1 MRFPAKITSSC
12 IRVAIPVDWVIL
24 HWYACGADGRSL
36 GREGGRCTVTWLPNF
51 LGWVDYFIFLP
62 KVLRW
67 RASRARALL
76 LSYKRR
82 FKTTS
87 KMDRHITWNVMWRSD
102 GFPISD
108 WVSLNVFAFLN
119 SGCVTRCA
127 LAWLY
132 ILLNEIVC
140 FFCLGLPGC
149 AESLSISDKLYAAPR
164 LFYNYLGDKRKT
176 NKQTK

>member
-12 IRVAIPVDWVIL
+12 IWVAIPVDWVISY
-24 HWYACGADGRSL
+24 WYACGADGRSL
-36 GREGGRCTVTWLPNF
+36 GRAVGRCTVTWLPNF

-62 KVLRW
+62 KVPRW

-76 LSYKRR
+76 SSYKRR
-82 FKTTS
+82 FKTTT
-87 KMDRHITWNVMWRSD
+87 KMDRHITWNVIWRSD
-102 GFPISD
+102 GFSISD

-127 LAWLY
+127 LAWPH

-140 FFCLGLPGC
+140 FFCLGLPDV
-149 AESLSISDKLYAAPR
+149 LNH
-164 LFYNYLGDKRKT
+164 F
-176 NKQTK
+176 QTQTSFMLPPGSFITT